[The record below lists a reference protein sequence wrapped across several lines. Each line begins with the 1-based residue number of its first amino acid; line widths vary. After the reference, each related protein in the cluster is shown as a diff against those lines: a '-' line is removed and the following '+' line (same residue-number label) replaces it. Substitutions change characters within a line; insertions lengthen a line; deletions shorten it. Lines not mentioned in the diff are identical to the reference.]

1 MFLHELSALP
11 MCVQSETHNSNC
23 NFPVM
28 RKKAGSLKIGG
39 EIADQFLFSPF
50 VADKSDTRNAKC

>member
-1 MFLHELSALP
+1 MTDLY
-11 MCVQSETHNSNC
+11 NSNC
-23 NFPVM
+23 NLPAM
-28 RKKAGSLKIGG
+28 RKKAGSLKFGG